1 VTKKQQIIV
10 TVLSIVIML
19 LLILISRRV
28 WTRADLSSGKSNTL
42 APVSRNLYMEIGETV
57 RITYYC
63 TGRLAA
69 MYPVPGEISDLLR
82 EYAARSRGKIQVSI
96 RDPSRGFA
104 QEVERFGLLAQTLP
118 NVGEDELSLV
128 TVYSGI
134 VIEYLNQAEVI
145 PLVFSVDT
153 LEYDITSRIRAM
165 TRGRK
170 REIGIICPDPGK
182 NLSDYYEILN
192 QAFSQAGISVLP
204 LGAGDEIPDTLPAL
218 FVLGGVETMD
228 NYSLYRVD
236 RYIRLGGR
244 VLFAVESVNVDFAYT
259 WDARLMEDGGLLTML
274 SGYGA
279 VVEPALVMD
288 KASHI
293 LPYRDSSGKIMQ
305 IRYPPWI
312 SVMGEN
318 GSRDSALTSGFPGV
332 DLFWASPL
340 SLRPPE
346 NVRGV
351 SLFSSTSEAW
361 LMTKDFFVKP
371 EMNYLFAAEEE
382 ATKGSK
388 ILAVSLEGVFPGW
401 FEGREKPEDG
411 GSLPDMP
418 REAKESRL
426 IVVGDSD
433 LGGIFMQPVQSQI
446 NLDFLLQAADWLGS
460 DEDVA
465 AIRSRRTGTGRLD
478 RITDPAK
485 RIWAMAFA
493 RILNVVLIPVAIM
506 AFGAIRILKRRP
518 AGGKNRSPV
527 KEKGAVE

>member
-1 VTKKQQIIV
+1 
-10 TVLSIVIML
+10 M
-19 LLILISRRV
+19 
-28 WTRADLSSGKSNTL
+28 
-42 APVSRNLYMEIGETV
+42 
-57 RITYYC
+57 
-63 TGRLAA
+63 
-69 MYPVPGEISDLLR
+69 LR
-82 EYAARSRGKIQVSI
+82 EYAARSRGKIRVSI

-104 QEVERFGLLAQTLP
+104 GEVERFGLLAQTLP

-165 TRGRK
+165 TGGRK
-170 REIGIICPDPGK
+170 REIGIISPDPGK
-182 NLSDYYEILN
+182 NLSDYYGILDE
-192 QAFSQAGISVLP
+192 ALSRAGISVLS

-218 FVLGGVETMD
+218 FVLGGVETVD
-228 NYSLYRVD
+228 EYGLYRID

-244 VLFAVESVNVDFAYT
+244 VLFAVESVNVDFSYT
-259 WDARLMEDGGLLTML
+259 WDARLMEDGGLLAML
-274 SGYGA
+274 AGYGA
-279 VVEPALVMD
+279 VVEPAMVMD
-288 KASHI
+288 RASHI
-293 LPYRDSSGKIMQ
+293 LPYRDSSGKVMQ

-318 GSRDSALTSGFPGV
+318 GSRDSALTAGFPGV

-346 NVRGV
+346 NIRGV
-351 SLFSSTSEAW
+351 PLFSSTSEAW
-361 LMTKDFFVKP
+361 LMTRDFFVKP

-388 ILAVSLEGVFPGW
+388 ILAVSLEGVFPGR
-401 FEGREKPEDG
+401 FEREKPEDG
-411 GSLPDMP
+411 EFLPDMP
-418 REAKESRL
+418 REAKESRI

-460 DEDVA
+460 DDDVA
-465 AIRSRRTGTGRLD
+465 AVRSRRTGAGRLD

-485 RIWAMAFA
+485 RVWAMAFA
-493 RILNVVLIPVAIM
+493 RILNVALIPIAIM

-518 AGGKNRSPV
+518 AGGKNRPPV